1 MTGNAGRGGNIQW
14 DGLEEIFGKW
24 GAVLAKTGIVLLIV
38 LILFSLLTCCI
49 VPILKKW
56 CLRAMDKRL
65 NLITDMQRAQMLS
78 MLTAE
83 QLVRRILLTQ
93 RREEASDSFPIP
105 GGMENIKDE
114 KELPERMTVVIPF
127 L

>member
-1 MTGNAGRGGNIQW
+1 M
-14 DGLEEIFGKW
+14 
-24 GAVLAKTGIVLLIV
+24 AKTEIIILIE

-78 MLTAE
+78 MLTPE

-93 RREEASDSFPIP
+93 RREESSDSFPLP
-105 GGMENIKDE
+105 GDVENIKDE
-114 KELPERMTVVIPF
+114 EELPEKMMIVVILF